1 MTSSSSPF
9 LDGVGSLDEFTENL
23 KTLEKTPLKNMNHW
37 YSEKAHKVIVEWLFE
52 TCNIFKFFD
61 DTIHYAVSY
70 FERFMGVKFVP
81 HSQLT
86 LIASVC
92 LWIAA
97 KFNEIYPPQ
106 LNDII
111 RLLNNICVKT
121 DFDTIVSLECEILC
135 ALNFEL
141 AKPTVKTFLMDKFD
155 DNETNAKLDK
165 ELYKL
170 SGELPSVKATEIRNR
185 KRVRVGNDE
194 CMSQDMPCKMRRIHI

>member
-1 MTSSSSPF
+1 MTSSPSPF
-9 LDGVGSLDEFTENL
+9 DGVGSLGEFTENL

-52 TCNIFKFFD
+52 TCNTFKFFD
-61 DTIHYAVSY
+61 DTVHYAVSY
-70 FERFMGVKFVP
+70 FERLMGVKFVP
-81 HSQLT
+81 HSQLI

-111 RLLNNICVKT
+111 LLLNNICVKT
-121 DFDTIVSLECEILC
+121 DFDTMVSLECEILN
-135 ALNFEL
+135 AINFEL

-155 DNETNAKLDK
+155 DNETNAQLDK

-170 SGELPSVKATEIRNR
+170 SEELPSARATEIRNR
-185 KRVRVGNDE
+185 KRVRAGNDE
-194 CMSQDMPCKMRRIHI
+194 CMSQDMPFKIRRVRI